1 MSESAPRAGDAVVL
15 TLLAILV
22 AALVVLAVLAGILPR
37 IAVTAGVA
45 GICVLVAVLAAAVL
59 ASGAGASTLAVPIGP
74 PGASMHLALDP
85 LAASF
90 LLLLFLVMPCAET
103 APLPLAASGDHR
115 AGGRRFFAGRGS
127 AVAGRRTARCA
138 SQPLPRSA

>member
-1 MSESAPRAGDAVVL
+1 MVL
-15 TLLAILV
+15 TLIAILV
-22 AALVVLAVLAGILPR
+22 AALVVLGTVASFLPR

-45 GICVLVAVLAAAVL
+45 GICVLVVVLAVAVL

-103 APLPLAASGDHR
+103 APLPLAAVAVTVLAGD
-115 AGGRRFFAGRGS
+115 GFTL
-127 AVAGRRTARCA
+127 AVGLLLLGVSARCA
-138 SQPLPRSA
+138 SRPRRRSA